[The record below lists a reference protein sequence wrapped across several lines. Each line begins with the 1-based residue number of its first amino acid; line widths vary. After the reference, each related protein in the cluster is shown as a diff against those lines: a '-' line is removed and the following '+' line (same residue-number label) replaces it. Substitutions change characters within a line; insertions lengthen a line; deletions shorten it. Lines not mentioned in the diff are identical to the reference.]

1 MALAALTAAA
11 AESGAWEE
19 AAAAAEELLTRAGTV
34 VAEPDRPEHHNWPHQ
49 ALLTLAE
56 AALVHG
62 QPGEALKWLDT
73 IVPDGCP
80 PNEFWSPDEALSL
93 RAWALAEQGEEMAR
107 ATMAAA
113 QEALAAVAD
122 ARMQAIIQA
131 QLAQAALGLG
141 EVESARGLYEAA
153 RPALEACGSHARL
166 RALEERL
173 DLRDQGRID
182 EGRVGVGVRDSSPT
196 LTPTPTPTRREALP
210 DLRVRLLGGF
220 ECAVEGR
227 TILPEE
233 WGSRK
238 ARNVFKYLLLRRG
251 RPVPVDDILE
261 EFWPDLTIDG
271 ARHALRSTLHR
282 IRRALE
288 PDRPARAP
296 SAFLQVADD
305 TVCLQTGPNV
315 AVDLFEFED
324 RLGQSRRREAQGDA
338 AGANQL
344 REEAVALYTGDL
356 LPHDA
361 SESWAMGTREW
372 LREQYLSALARLA
385 EAAIARSEPAAA
397 LPFAE
402 KMLDADPI
410 HEPGIRTLVRSLA
423 DLGRGSEAVRRFDLF
438 AQRLDRDLGLIPER
452 ETREL
457 VEGLRRAR

>member
-1 MALAALTAAA
+1 
-11 AESGAWEE
+11 
-19 AAAAAEELLTRAGTV
+19 V
-34 VAEPDRPEHHNWPHQ
+34 I
-49 ALLTLAE
+49 
-56 AALVHG
+56 LV
-62 QPGEALKWLDT
+62 
-73 IVPDGCP
+73 
-80 PNEFWSPDEALSL
+80 
-93 RAWALAEQGEEMAR
+93 
-107 ATMAAA
+107 
-113 QEALAAVAD
+113 
-122 ARMQAIIQA
+122 
-131 QLAQAALGLG
+131 
-141 EVESARGLYEAA
+141 
-153 RPALEACGSHARL
+153 
-166 RALEERL
+166 
-173 DLRDQGRID
+173 
-182 EGRVGVGVRDSSPT
+182 
-196 LTPTPTPTRREALP
+196 
-210 DLRVRLLGGF
+210 
-220 ECAVEGR
+220 
-227 TILPEE
+227 EE

-324 RLGQSRRREAQGDA
+324 RLGQARRREAQGDG
-338 AGANQL
+338 AGANVL

-356 LPHDA
+356 LPQDA

-385 EAAIARSEPAAA
+385 EAAISRSEPAAA

-423 DLGRGSEAVRRFDLF
+423 DLGRGSDAVRRFDLF
-438 AQRLDRDLGLIPER
+438 AQRLDLDLGLIPER

-457 VEGLRRAR
+457 VEGLRRGR